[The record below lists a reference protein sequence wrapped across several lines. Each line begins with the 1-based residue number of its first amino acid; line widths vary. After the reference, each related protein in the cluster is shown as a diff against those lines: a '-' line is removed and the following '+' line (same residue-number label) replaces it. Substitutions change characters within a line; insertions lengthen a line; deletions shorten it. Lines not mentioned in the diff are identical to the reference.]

1 MERVFIP
8 LSNLTLTTL
17 FYFMN
22 ETLKDISDTVYHFSD
37 KRPILK
43 DYNALEHHLTM
54 SLAIEAMEVM
64 ELEKLA
70 DAFGEEEFQEKMAGE
85 LADVFIYLLEITR
98 MYDIDLVEATINKVM
113 LNEIRLPE
121 EDFQEGEFSTEYMKH
136 KRKNG
141 ERK

>member
-1 MERVFIP
+1 M
-8 LSNLTLTTL
+8 S
-17 FYFMN
+17 
-22 ETLKDISDTVYHFSD
+22 ETLKDIADTVYHFSD
-37 KRPILK
+37 KRPILR

-64 ELEKLA
+64 ELEKLG
-70 DAFGEEEFQEKMAGE
+70 DAFDDAEFKEKMAGE

-113 LNEIRLPE
+113 LNEQRLPV
-121 EDFQEGEFSTEYMKH
+121 EDFQAGDFATQYMKH